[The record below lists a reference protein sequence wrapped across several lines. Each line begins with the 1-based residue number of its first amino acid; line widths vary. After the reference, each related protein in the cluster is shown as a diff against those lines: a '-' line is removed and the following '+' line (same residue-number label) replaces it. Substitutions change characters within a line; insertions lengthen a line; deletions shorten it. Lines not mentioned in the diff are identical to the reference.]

1 MSEITSIIPS
11 SIQAKVLSL
20 PEDAT
25 VEQMAEARFLVDA
38 LKSFTRDMEHAIDER
53 FLDII
58 TKHGPVTIGDV
69 RYYEGAKKTTKCVDV
84 YGAVTA
90 LLSALG
96 GDLETFCRDFLCGQ
110 PLKYG
115 AAREPLGDD
124 WNKFFKVEEEPKLCE
139 GKPVRQ
145 LQKIDTRFIR

>member
-1 MSEITSIIPS
+1 MNEITSIIPS

-38 LKSFTRDMEHAIDER
+38 LKSFTRDMEKAIDER

-58 TKHGPVTIGDV
+58 VKHGPVTIGEV
-69 RYYEGAKKTTKCVDV
+69 RYYEGTKKTTKCVDV
-84 YGAVTA
+84 YGAVQA
-90 LLSALG
+90 LLNALG
-96 GDLETFCRDFLCGQ
+96 GDLGTFCRDYLCGQ

-115 AAREPLGDD
+115 AAREPLGGAWDR
-124 WNKFFKVEEEPKLCE
+124 FFKVEEEPKLSE
-139 GKPVRQ
+139 GKPVKQ
-145 LQKIDTRFIR
+145 LQKIDTRFLK